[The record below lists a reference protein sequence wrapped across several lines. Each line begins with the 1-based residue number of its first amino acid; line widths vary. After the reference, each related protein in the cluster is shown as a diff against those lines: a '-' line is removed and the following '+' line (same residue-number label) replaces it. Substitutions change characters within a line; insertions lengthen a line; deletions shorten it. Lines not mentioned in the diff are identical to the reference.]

1 MLCKNSI
8 STLKMWFF
16 LLQTLETKNELPVC
30 ATHISVQVSIQLACS
45 FGNSFTCTYYCI
57 YHPTSKSVKNGS
69 DMSYETFLGFMK
81 EVWIYKFFGVTR
93 LKICYT
99 FLRVGHNLSPW
110 AITAVYGLFTF
121 SPGNFLGPIPQT
133 TVVANIIAPRWPE
146 IVQYFRN
153 RPI

>member
-16 LLQTLETKNELPVC
+16 SQQTLETKNELPVFS
-30 ATHISVQVSIQLACS
+30 THISVHVLIQLACS
-45 FGNSFTCTYYCI
+45 FWNSFTCTYYCL

-99 FLRVGHNLSPW
+99 FLRVSHNLFPW

-121 SPGNFLGPIPQT
+121 SPGNFLGPIPHT
-133 TVVANIIAPRWPE
+133 TAVANIIAPRWPE

>member
-8 STLKMWFF
+8 STLKTWFF
-16 LLQTLETKNELPVC
+16 FAANLETKNELPVFS
-30 ATHISVQVSIQLACS
+30 THISVQVLIQLACS
-45 FGNSFTCTYYCI
+45 FRNSFTCTYYCL
-57 YHPTSKSVKNGS
+57 YHATSKSVKNGS

-99 FLRVGHNLSPW
+99 FLRVNHNLFWW
-110 AITAVYGLFTF
+110 AITVVYGLFTF

-133 TVVANIIAPRWPE
+133 TAVANIIAPRWPE